1 MVVEDEPDIYDV
13 LLAMFEIWG
22 IDGVAFV
29 NGEETVAW
37 LDQVDRGNA
46 VGELPEL
53 AILDIRLP
61 EMQGPVV
68 AEFLRKSARLHDIA
82 IVMITAYRLS
92 PSAEEAVIQQAQ
104 ADTLMYKPLPAM
116 PELRAR
122 LDKIIAV
129 RKERAQTA
137 SNAPTTGANVANA
150 TAPSAPI
157 SNISTGNTTRVA
169 PVSSSNAP
177 TTANTKAESNNGSN
191 GTNTKNTNAT
201 GKSTGTDSG
210 HAKP

>member
-1 MVVEDEPDIYDV
+1 MPTWMVVEDEPDIYDV

-68 AEFLRKSARLHDIA
+68 AEYLRKSARLHDIA

-122 LDKIIAV
+122 LDKIIAA
-129 RKERAQTA
+129 RKDRSKAAATA
-137 SNAPTTGANVANA
+137 NPTVATVPTTDSINVG
-150 TAPSAPI
+150 PI
-157 SNISTGNTTRVA
+157 GSGSSVVIDAETPTKTIA
-169 PVSSSNAP
+169 KIESSSNV
-177 TTANTKAESNNGSN
+177 NT
-191 GTNTKNTNAT
+191 TNTKNT
-201 GKSTGTDSG
+201 KSTGTDSG

>member
-1 MVVEDEPDIYDV
+1 MPTWMVVEDEPDIYDV

-68 AEFLRKSARLHDIA
+68 AEYLRKSARLHDIA

-122 LDKIIAV
+122 LDKIIAA
-129 RKERAQTA
+129 RKERSKAA
-137 SNAPTTGANVANA
+137 ANANPTVATVPTTDSTSVGPIGSGSSVVIDVE
-150 TAPSAPI
+150 TPTKTSAKI
-157 SNISTGNTTRVA
+157 ESSSSLNTT
-169 PVSSSNAP
+169 
-177 TTANTKAESNNGSN
+177 NTI
-191 GTNTKNTNAT
+191 NT
-201 GKSTGTDSG
+201 KSTGTDSG

>member
-1 MVVEDEPDIYDV
+1 MPTWMVVEDEPDIYDV

-68 AEFLRKSARLHDIA
+68 AEYLRKSARLHDIA

-122 LDKIIAV
+122 LDKIIAA
-129 RKERAQTA
+129 RKERSKAA
-137 SNAPTTGANVANA
+137 ANANPTVATVPTTDSINVG
-150 TAPSAPI
+150 PIGSGSAVVIDAETPTKTSAKI
-157 SNISTGNTTRVA
+157 E
-169 PVSSSNAP
+169 SSSNV
-177 TTANTKAESNNGSN
+177 NT
-191 GTNTKNTNAT
+191 TNTKTT
-201 GKSTGTDSG
+201 KSTGTDSG